1 MNKTETNYQEVIIGL
16 VAPIGVDLDK
26 VIAKLTESI
35 NRFNFTPEVVQVSN
49 LPNIFNGNKENLKRN
64 ELDSTSIS
72 MGNVR
77 EQNANNNFSLEV
89 FSSLI
94 IKHLKNSREKN
105 KNCKVYILDSLK
117 RPEEIER
124 LKQVYGKCFYTI
136 GVTSPYEDR
145 LTQKRIET
153 GDSKLAK
160 KMVDEDYDKQAK
172 KYNKYGNQTNK
183 AFQLSD
189 LFLNLSEDN
198 REIVFSYLER
208 FIDLIFGA
216 PIVTPTPD
224 EHSMFLA
231 YMSSL
236 RSADLSRQVG
246 SAIANEHHD
255 IIAMGSN
262 DVPRFGGGHYWPDI
276 PYIAYDGKTEPKQF
290 KDKRDYT
297 LGGDKNAEEKDK
309 IINEIIKNLKNK
321 IPDLEEQELFELIDS
336 TRLGDI
342 TEFGRAVHAEMSALM
357 SAARNGIPVNKAT
370 MYCTT
375 YPCHNCAK
383 HIVASGIDKVFYI
396 EPYPKSKAIELHND
410 SITDT
415 DSKSDNK
422 VKFVAFTGIG
432 PKRYQD
438 LFSMKLGDGNPIIR
452 KENSQ
457 SLIFNRN
464 ETTKLRV
471 QVNILITELNEEEYT
486 KTLTELIIPK
496 TLDPHEKPIESIIKF
511 FHKKD
516 KYGCIKALSEHE
528 NDYFFR
534 VKNLHNQHDEQ
545 LISNDTKV
553 SFKVVKGNKEGVLF
567 ADEIKFV
574 Q

>member
-35 NRFNFTPEVVQVSN
+35 NRFNFISEVVQVSN
-49 LPNIFNGNKENLKRN
+49 LPNILNGNTGSLKRN

-72 MGNVR
+72 MGSIR
-77 EQNANNNFSLEV
+77 EENANNDYCLEI
-89 FSSLI
+89 FSSLV
-94 IKHLKNSREKN
+94 IKHLKNNRAINN
-105 KNCKVYILDSLK
+105 KCKVYILDSLK

-145 LTQKRIET
+145 LKQKTIET
-153 GDSKLAK
+153 DDPELAN
-160 KMVDEDYDKQAK
+160 KMVDEDFDKQAK

-189 LFLNLSEDN
+189 LFLNLSKDN
-198 REIVFSYLER
+198 SEIVFSYLER
-208 FIDLIFGA
+208 FVDLIFGA

-246 SAIANEHHD
+246 SAIANEHND

-276 PYIAYDGKTEPKQF
+276 PYVAYDGTAEPKDF
-290 KDKRDYT
+290 EDKRDYT

-309 IINEIIKNLKNK
+309 IINEIIQSLQDKVPNLESK
-321 IPDLEEQELFELIDS
+321 ELFKLIDS

-357 SAARNGIPVNKAT
+357 SAARNGIPVNRAT

-415 DSKSDNK
+415 ETTCNNK

-438 LFSMKLGDGNPIIR
+438 LFSMKLGDGTPITR

-457 SLIFNRN
+457 SIIFDRN
-464 ETTKLRV
+464 KDTQLRV
-471 QVNILITELNEEEYT
+471 KVNILITELNEKEYI
-486 KTLTELIIPK
+486 KTLTGLIIPRPSTPDNK
-496 TLDPHEKPIESIIKF
+496 TIESTIKF
-511 FHKKD
+511 FHNKGG
-516 KYGCIKALSEHE
+516 YGCINALTEHE

-534 VKNLHNQHDEQ
+534 VTNLHNKSDEK

-553 SFKVVKGNKEGVLF
+553 SFKVVKGKKEGVLF
-567 ADEIKFV
+567 ADEITFI

>member
-1 MNKTETNYQEVIIGL
+1 MGL

-26 VIAKLTESI
+26 VIEKLTESI
-35 NRFNFTPEVVQVSN
+35 NRFNFISEVVQVSN
-49 LPNIFNGNKENLKRN
+49 LPNLLNGNTETLTRN

-72 MGNVR
+72 MGSIR
-77 EQNANNNFSLEV
+77 EQNANNIYYLEI
-89 FSSLI
+89 FSSLV
-94 IKHLKNSREKN
+94 IKHLKNNREKN
-105 KNCKVYILDSLK
+105 NNCKVYILDSLK

-124 LKQVYGKCFYTI
+124 LKQIYGKCFYTI

-145 LTQKRIET
+145 LKQKTIET
-153 GDSKLAK
+153 ADSELAR

-172 KYNKYGNQTNK
+172 KNNKYGNQTNK

-198 REIVFSYLER
+198 SKIVFSYLER
-208 FIDLIFGA
+208 FVDLIFGA

-246 SAIANEHHD
+246 SAIANEHND

-276 PYIAYDGKTEPKQF
+276 PYIAYDQNGSEKPEQF

-309 IINEIIKNLKNK
+309 IINEIIQSLQDKVPNL
-321 IPDLEEQELFELIDS
+321 ESEELFKLIDS

-415 DSKSDNK
+415 ETTSDNK

-438 LFSMKLGDGNPIIR
+438 LFSMKLGDGTPITR
-452 KENSQ
+452 KKDSQ
-457 SLIFNRN
+457 SIIFNRHKD
-464 ETTKLRV
+464 TQLRV
-471 QVNILITELNEEEYT
+471 KVNILITELNENEYIN
-486 KTLTELIIPK
+486 TLADLIIPEVSIPDDK
-496 TLDPHEKPIESIIKF
+496 TIKSTIKF
-511 FHKKD
+511 FNKKD
-516 KYGCIKALSEHE
+516 EYGCINALTEHE

-534 VKNLHNQHDEQ
+534 VKNLQNQNDEI

-553 SFKVVKGNKEGVLF
+553 SFKVVKGKKEGVLF
-567 ADEIKFV
+567 ADEITFI
-574 Q
+574 